1 MFKYYSSLNIFYGL
15 QHISKNNIYRLN
27 KKKTFYDFFVLYLRL
42 TIFNKPLKLV
52 LLTIQRFNY
61 NCVIR
66 ALIFSSG
73 SLPKLREL
81 QVVGNPFDYPI
92 ADIVKK
98 GSKYL
103 IRFLQEQWK
112 MEQQSN
118 NETIIFNNEANT
130 IKNVDKKILRKD
142 NTKNKKTVIYATFT
156 KLNNFF
162 FYVKI

>member
-1 MFKYYSSLNIFYGL
+1 
-15 QHISKNNIYRLN
+15 
-27 KKKTFYDFFVLYLRL
+27 
-42 TIFNKPLKLV
+42 
-52 LLTIQRFNY
+52 
-61 NCVIR
+61 
-66 ALIFSSG
+66 
-73 SLPKLREL
+73 
-81 QVVGNPFDYPI
+81 
-92 ADIVKK
+92 VKK